1 MKRLL
6 YFVLLALT
14 PALANAF
21 GLGNL
26 DLNSALNEPFDARIQ
41 LLSPTADELDSLKI
55 SLADSDA
62 FARAKI
68 DRPFIL
74 SKLRF
79 DLRRSDND
87 GPDYIRVYSQEPI
100 REPFLNFLIEV
111 SWSNGRL
118 FREYT
123 VLLDP
128 PLYDPN
134 ARSAQFAKA
143 VEPTTTQSTTQPATK
158 PSTPVTVDEPEEA
171 VTYSEVQESKEDTAP
186 ASPTSAP
193 NVSHSGGDYGPTTSS
208 DTLWSIASEA
218 RPNSSISVNK
228 MMMALLRANPDAFID
243 GNINGLK
250 RGQILRMPNESEI
263 NALSNVEA
271 LKEAQSQYSA
281 WADIRENLS
290 SNVSERPEVS
300 STTQV
305 EAVETEAEAEG
316 TVDAELKLVSAD
328 DSGEASDQVS
338 SVDSGTGEELILAQE
353 TIQVLTQ
360 ENIELK
366 DRVQESEALLA
377 DLKRLLSLKDDE
389 LAALQEQMVAA
400 QNEEVVASAE
410 EEIMAEGE
418 EIIAEAEE
426 TATDV
431 EEAILAEVEGEAATD
446 IEEEILAEDEAA
458 ETEEETVVEADAE
471 EEIEVIET
479 EPAPASTGVMGMV
492 EQYLGPVKD
501 ILLGNPL
508 IGIAVA
514 AVIVLLLIV
523 VVVMKFR
530 KPKTEAED
538 ETVKV
543 EPSAEVAFPDFDS
556 GDMGSTGESAAAS
569 ESATVLPDSEDET
582 VTPPTDDAA
591 VDMDLDEEEKAQSV
605 AEETPVV
612 EEAEEEEEDPLQ
624 EVNTYLAFEQ
634 FDQAEEFVRNVIND
648 SPDNPEYHTKLLE
661 VFYTS
666 GDKKSYE
673 EEAKVLHELVGGEGE
688 YWNMATAMWSEMS
701 PNRALFEAGEDDDDD
716 DTADNTSGGF
726 VDVTADEEAGDDT
739 GGLDFDIG
747 GAEDTST
754 AETPAAEEMLDI
766 TGASSEEVLDMTTA
780 EEVEDL
786 LDVTAAVN
794 IDEEIDSEADTIQV
808 SDSDDILD
816 ISGAGAENLLDNT
829 SAEESPGDDLLD
841 VTAAANLDLDSEEDL
856 LDVTAATSAGVDSSD
871 LLDLDIGDGELNV
884 ENAADSEVNEDS
896 NEIEFDITAGDSA
909 TDDSESSSAEELP
922 IESSE
927 ESNVLDFDM
936 SAAGDSDS
944 NELELDIA
952 AVDSEAET
960 SEIELDIA
968 ESSDE
973 EPALDIGLDEPE
985 EEAIRLDVEESND
998 DMSLDMDLSIAEPE
1012 AGADGIELDIAESSD
1027 EEPALEID
1035 STDSAVEE
1043 ELSLDIDMNDSIS
1056 EDELSLDMDL
1066 GDSASEEVALDIEDD
1081 GVELDLS
1088 ITEDEPEAEAAPT
1101 TEDNAGDNL
1110 GIDLDFSLD
1119 DNDSAEESSLD
1130 LDGTVELPKNAL
1142 SLDEDDDDDEED
1154 HTVFVPRAAQPEEQS
1169 AEDEIATKLDLAK
1182 AYVELGD
1189 KDSAKTILDEVMAD
1203 GNDEQRKQ
1211 AEDLLGQV

>member
-6 YFVLLALT
+6 YFVLFALT

-26 DLNSALNEPFDARIQ
+26 DLNSALNEPFDARVQ

-79 DLRRSDND
+79 DLRRSVDG

-100 REPFLNFLIEV
+100 REPFLNFLVEV

-134 ARSAQFAKA
+134 VRSAEFTQAT
-143 VEPTTTQSTTQPATK
+143 EPTTEQPTTE
-158 PSTPVTVDEPEEA
+158 PSSSVTVDDPEHQITYGEA
-171 VTYSEVQESKEDTAP
+171 YDEFANKDVTPSV
-186 ASPTSAP
+186 SPSYKADIDY
-193 NVSHSGGDYGPTTSS
+193 SGGDYGPTTGS
-208 DTLWSIASEA
+208 DTLWSIASDM
-218 RPNSSISVNK
+218 RPDSSISVNK

-250 RGQILRMPNESEI
+250 RGQVLRMPNESEI
-263 NALSNVEA
+263 SALSNAEA

-281 WADIRENLS
+281 WGDIRENLS

-300 STTQV
+300 ATAKV
-305 EAVETEAEAEG
+305 EAAEAEVVAEE

-338 SVDSGTGEELILAQE
+338 SVDSGTGEEMILAQE

-360 ENIELK
+360 ENLELK
-366 DRVQESEALLA
+366 DRVQESDALLS

-400 QNEEVVASAE
+400 QNEEVVEEEMELEAE
-410 EEIMAEGE
+410 EV
-418 EIIAEAEE
+418 IAEAEE
-426 TATDV
+426 TSTDI
-431 EEAILAEVEGEAATD
+431 EEAILAEAEGETATD
-446 IEEEILAEDEAA
+446 TEEEILAEDEVA
-458 ETEEETVVEADAE
+458 ETEEDTVVEADAE
-471 EEIEVIET
+471 EDIEVIET
-479 EPAPASTGVMGMV
+479 EPEPASTGVMGMV
-492 EQYLGPVKD
+492 DQYLGPVKD
-501 ILLGNPL
+501 ILLGNPM
-508 IGIAVA
+508 IGMAIAG
-514 AVIVLLLIV
+514 VIVLLLIV
-523 VVVMKFR
+523 VVIMKFR
-530 KPKTEAED
+530 KPKA
-538 ETVKV
+538 ETVQV
-543 EPSAEVAFPDFDS
+543 DTMTEEAFPDFDS
-556 GDMGSTGESAAAS
+556 GDLGSTGESAAAS
-569 ESATVLPDSEDET
+569 ETATVLPDSEDET
-582 VTPPTDDAA
+582 VTPPTGDAA
-591 VDMDLDEEEKAQSV
+591 VDLDLDEEEKAQSI
-605 AEETPVV
+605 AEEAPAV
-612 EEAEEEEEDPLQ
+612 EEVEEEEEDPLQ

-673 EEAKVLHELVGGEGE
+673 EEAKVLHDLVGGEGE
-688 YWNMATAMWSEMS
+688 YWNMTTAMWSEMS

-726 VDVTADEEAGDDT
+726 VDVTADEEADDDT
-739 GGLDFDIG
+739 GGSLDFDIG
-747 GAEDTST
+747 GAEEAPAA
-754 AETPAAEEMLDI
+754 AEAPAAEEVLDI
-766 TGASSEEVLDMTTA
+766 TGASSEEVLEMTTA
-780 EEVEDL
+780 QEVEDL

-794 IDEEIDSEADTIQV
+794 IDEEIDSESDTLQV

-816 ISGAGAENLLDNT
+816 ISGTGAENLLDNT
-829 SAEESPGDDLLD
+829 STEDSSGDDLLD

-856 LDVTAATSAGVDSSD
+856 LDVTAATSAGADSSE
-871 LLDLDIGDGELNV
+871 LLDLDTGDGELDIDV
-884 ENAADSEVNEDS
+884 ESLADSEVNEDS
-896 NEIEFDITAGDSA
+896 NEIEFDISAEDSA
-909 TDDSESSSAEELP
+909 TVDLDTSSPEELS
-922 IESSE
+922 IESSDD
-927 ESNVLDFDM
+927 SNVLDFDM
-936 SAAGDSDS
+936 SAGDSDS
-944 NELELDIA
+944 NEIELDIDT
-952 AVDSEAET
+952 VDSEAET
-960 SEIELDIA
+960 NEIKLDIA
-968 ESSDE
+968 GSSDE
-973 EPALDIGLDEPE
+973 ESALEIGLDVPE

-998 DMSLDMDLSIAEPE
+998 EMSLDMDLGIVEPE
-1012 AGADGIELDIAESSD
+1012 GEIELDIPDSSD
-1027 EEPALEID
+1027 EEPALEIGLD
-1035 STDSAVEE
+1035 VPEE
-1043 ELSLDIDMNDSIS
+1043 DISLDVDMGESTSENDI
-1056 EDELSLDMDL
+1056 SLDMDL
-1066 GDSASEEVALDIEDD
+1066 GDSATEEVALDTGDEGI
-1081 GVELDLS
+1081 ELDLS
-1088 ITEDEPEAEAAPT
+1088 IAEDEDAST
-1101 TEDNAGDNL
+1101 KEDNAG
-1110 GIDLDFSLD
+1110 IDFDFSLD
-1119 DNDSAEESSLD
+1119 DNDSSEAAEESSLD
-1130 LDGTVELPKNAL
+1130 LDGTVELPKSAL
-1142 SLDEDDDDDEED
+1142 SLDEDDDDEDD

-1169 AEDEIATKLDLAK
+1169 TEDEIATKLDLAK

-1189 KDSAKTILDEVMAD
+1189 KDSAKTILDEVIAD

>member
-6 YFVLLALT
+6 YLVLFALT

-79 DLRRSDND
+79 DLRRSVDD

-134 ARSAQFAKA
+134 ARSAEFAQA
-143 VEPTTTQSTTQPATK
+143 AE
-158 PSTPVTVDEPEEA
+158 PSTSIKVDDPEHQITYGEA
-171 VTYSEVQESKEDTAP
+171 YDEFANKDTTP
-186 ASPTSAP
+186 SPSPSYEADI
-193 NVSHSGGDYGPTTSS
+193 NYSGGDYGPTSSS
-208 DTLWSIASEA
+208 DTLWSIASEM
-218 RPNSSISVNK
+218 RPDSSISVNK
-228 MMMALLRANPDAFID
+228 MMMALLRTNPEAFIN

-263 NALSNVEA
+263 NALSNAEA

-281 WADIRENLS
+281 WGDIRENLS

-300 STTQV
+300 STTEV
-305 EAVETEAEAEG
+305 EAAKTEIVTEE

-328 DSGEASDQVS
+328 DSIEPTDQVT
-338 SVDSGTGEELILAQE
+338 SVDSGTGEEMILAQE

-360 ENIELK
+360 ENLELK
-366 DRVQESEALLA
+366 DRVQESEALLS

-400 QNEEVVASAE
+400 QAGDVVTNAEEVMVEAE
-410 EEIMAEGE
+410 EV
-418 EIIAEAEE
+418 IAEAEE
-426 TATDV
+426 TAIDI
-431 EEAILAEVEGEAATD
+431 EEAILAEAEGEIASD
-446 IEEEILAEDEAA
+446 IEEEILAEVEAT

-479 EPAPASTGVMGMV
+479 EPEPASTGVMGMV
-492 EQYLGPVKD
+492 EQYLGPAKD
-501 ILLGNPL
+501 ILLGNPM
-508 IGIAVA
+508 IGMAIAG
-514 AVIVLLLIV
+514 VIVLLLIV
-523 VVVMKFR
+523 IVIMKFR
-530 KPKTEAED
+530 KPKA
-538 ETVKV
+538 ETVPIDTMT
-543 EPSAEVAFPDFDS
+543 EEAFPDFDS
-556 GDMGSTGESAAAS
+556 GDMGSTGEESAAAS
-569 ESATVLPDSEDET
+569 ETATVLPDSEDET
-582 VTPPTDDAA
+582 VTPPTDDAE
-591 VDMDLDEEEKAQSV
+591 VDQDLDEEEKAQSV
-605 AEETPVV
+605 VEDVPVIEEV
-612 EEAEEEEEDPLQ
+612 EEEEEDPLQ

-673 EEAKVLHELVGGEGE
+673 DEAKVLHDLVGGEGE

-701 PNRALFEAGEDDDDD
+701 PSRALFEAGEDDDD
-716 DTADNTSGGF
+716 TADNTGGAF
-726 VDVTADEEAGDDT
+726 VDVTADEEASDDAD

-747 GAEDTST
+747 GAEE
-754 AETPAAEEMLDI
+754 APTPVEAPEAEEMLDI
-766 TGASSEEVLDMTTA
+766 TGASSEEVLDMTAA

-794 IDEEIDSEADTIQV
+794 IDEVIDSEAEAPKA
-808 SDSDDILD
+808 SDSDDLLD
-816 ISGAGAENLLDNT
+816 ISGTGAENLLDNT
-829 SAEESPGDDLLD
+829 SAEESPGEDLLD

-856 LDVTAATSAGVDSSD
+856 LDVTAATSAGADSSE
-871 LLDLDIGDGELNV
+871 LLDLDTADGELDIDV
-884 ENAADSEVNEDS
+884 ESSVDSEVNEDS
-896 NEIEFDITAGDSA
+896 NEIEFDISAEDDSA
-909 TDDSESSSAEELP
+909 SVDIDTSEELS
-922 IESSE
+922 IESSDD
-927 ESNVLDFDM
+927 SNVLDFDM
-936 SAAGDSDS
+936 SAGDSDS
-944 NELELDIA
+944 NELELDIETA
-952 AVDSEAET
+952 DSEAET
-960 SEIELDIA
+960 KE
-968 ESSDE
+968 
-973 EPALDIGLDEPE
+973 
-985 EEAIRLDVEESND
+985 
-998 DMSLDMDLSIAEPE
+998 
-1012 AGADGIELDIAESSD
+1012 IELDIAESSD
-1027 EEPALEID
+1027 EEPALEIGLDVPEEEAIRLDVEESNDEMSLDMDLGIVESDDETDDIELDISD
-1035 STDSAVEE
+1035 SSDE
-1043 ELSLDIDMNDSIS
+1043 ELSLDIDSGDSVVEDDISLDVDMSESTS
-1056 EDELSLDMDL
+1056 EDDISLDMDL
-1066 GDSASEEVALDIEDD
+1066 GNNVSDEVALDIEDEAI
-1081 GVELDLS
+1081 ELDLS
-1088 ITEDEPEAEAAPT
+1088 IAEDETASTDE
-1101 TEDNAGDNL
+1101 DNL
-1110 GIDLDFSLD
+1110 GTDLDFSLD
-1119 DNDSAEESSLD
+1119 DNDSSETAEESSLD

-1142 SLDEDDDDDEED
+1142 SFDEDDEDD
-1154 HTVFVPRAAQPEEQS
+1154 HTVFVPKAAQPEEQS

-1189 KDSAKTILDEVMAD
+1189 KDSAKTILDEVMED